1 MHRFIVFLAALA
13 AIACVTATPAL
24 GDGASTTFPVS
35 GSFVEPCTGELVTYS
50 GVIHAV
56 DVRTEANDQGVNEVH
71 LELSNF
77 HGSATSGA
85 VYNFH
90 EWFVERYN
98 RHVEGQGSPFGSVIF
113 SIEERAVGVTAG
125 PAPDRFDLVIVV
137 DLVYS
142 NGEIHVL
149 RQDVAV
155 EGCR

>member
-1 MHRFIVFLAALA
+1 MPRIIVFIAALA
-13 AIACVTATPAL
+13 AVVGVTATPAL
-24 GDGASTTFPVS
+24 GNGASTTFPVS

-50 GVIHAV
+50 GLLHAV
-56 DVRTEANDQGVNEVH
+56 DVRVDAEGQGINELH
-71 LELSNF
+71 LELSNL
-77 HGSATSGA
+77 HGTTASGA

-90 EWFVERYN
+90 EWSVERYN
-98 RHVEGQGSPFGSVIF
+98 RHVEGQGFPFGSVIF
-113 SIEERAVGVTAG
+113 TIEERAVGVTAG
-125 PAPDRFDLVIVV
+125 PEPDRFALLIVV